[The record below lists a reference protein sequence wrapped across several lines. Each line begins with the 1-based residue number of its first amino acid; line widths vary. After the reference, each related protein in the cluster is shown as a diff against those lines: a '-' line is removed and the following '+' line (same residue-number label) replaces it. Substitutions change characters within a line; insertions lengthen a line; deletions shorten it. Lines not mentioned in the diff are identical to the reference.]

1 MVTCLIILVWRIYV
15 VCSVF
20 LLMYW
25 NLFSVQFDVVSV
37 VYSAGLT
44 FFLFLYC
51 IFYKEYG
58 SCVSDLAEGLKHLV
72 VNT

>member
-1 MVTCLIILVWRIYV
+1 
-15 VCSVF
+15 VF

-25 NLFSVQFDVVSV
+25 NLFSVQFGAVSV
-37 VYSAGLT
+37 VYSAGLM

-51 IFYKEYG
+51 IFCKENG
-58 SCVSDLAEGLKHLV
+58 SFVSDLAEELKHLV